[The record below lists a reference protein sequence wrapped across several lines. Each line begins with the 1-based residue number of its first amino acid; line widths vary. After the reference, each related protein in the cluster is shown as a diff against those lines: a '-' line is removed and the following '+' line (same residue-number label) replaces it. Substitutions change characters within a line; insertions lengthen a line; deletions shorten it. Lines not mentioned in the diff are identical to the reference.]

1 MIHPEDITNVK
12 KDPQSVID
20 ALKTR
25 VEEVELELEYERTL
39 NEIRKLKRRLKKLD
53 KKLYG

>member
-1 MIHPEDITNVK
+1 MLQPEGITNVK

-20 ALKTR
+20 ALKAR